1 MANDLKELLAK
12 LAKGNPFGE
21 KVTLVAAT
29 KTRTLEEISWA
40 VGAGVTDVGENKVQ
54 EFCEKFG
61 RVAGARWHF
70 IGHLQRN
77 KVKYLIGKTVLIHS
91 VDSDGLAE
99 EIARLSKKA
108 GLTTDIL
115 IQINIGAEESKS
127 GYPLLGGMDAFMRLT
142 GMEGVRVKG
151 FMAMLPHTDNEAV
164 LVPLCDE
171 MRRLYEQA
179 KAVSP
184 DVEYLSMGMSG
195 DYALCISRGA
205 NMVRLGTAIFGERL
219 LPAEKN

>member
-1 MANDLKELLAK
+1 MDELFLKNLLVR
-12 LAKGNPFGE
+12 LEKGNPFGE

-29 KTRTLEEISWA
+29 KTRSPQEINRA
-40 VGAGVTDVGENKVQ
+40 LALGVTDIGENKVQ
-54 EFCEKFG
+54 EMREKYDLVCG
-61 RVAGARWHF
+61 GVRHF

-115 IQINIGAEESKS
+115 IQINIGAEDSKS
-127 GYPLLGGMDAFMRLT
+127 GYPLSGGMDAFLRLNA
-142 GMEGVRVKG
+142 MEGVRVKG
-151 FMAMLPHTDNEAV
+151 FMAMLPHTDIESV

-171 MRRLYEQA
+171 MRRLYERA

-184 DVEYLSMGMSG
+184 AVEYLSMGMSG
-195 DYALCISRGA
+195 DYELCVSRGA
-205 NMVRLGTAIFGERL
+205 NMVRLGTAIFGERS
-219 LPAEKN
+219 PSGKN